1 MTTFTH
7 RNPEMELEKGRTA
20 LVLVD
25 IQNDFLTE
33 GGKYHVL
40 IAELMKKN
48 KVNEKLETL
57 LQTSKANDI
66 PVFMSPHYFFPHDHH
81 GHHGHTHLGAMEDL
95 ALNGGVVARQSALSF
110 EGVQGSGADIPDRFR
125 KYMEDDNTT
134 ITSRH
139 VSYAPT
145 NDLVLLLRRRGI
157 EKVIMAGPVAN
168 LCLEDHMRNLIQNGF
183 EVAMVR
189 DAVAAAENEE
199 GSGYDAAMINW
210 RFMANAVWTAEDTV
224 RRMAAIGGA

>member
-1 MTTFTH
+1 MVTFTH
-7 RNPEMELEKGRTA
+7 NNPEMELEKGRTA

-25 IQNDFLTE
+25 IQNDFLTD
-33 GGKYHVL
+33 GGKYNVL

-48 KVNEKLETL
+48 NVNDKLETL
-57 LQTSKANDI
+57 LKTSKANGI

-81 GHHGHTHLGAMEDL
+81 GHHGHTYLGAIEDL
-95 ALNGGVVARQSALSF
+95 ALNAGVVARQSALSF
-110 EGVQGSGADIPDRFR
+110 EGVQGSGADVPERFK
-125 KYMEDDNTT
+125 KYMEDENTT

-145 NDLVLLLRRRGI
+145 NDLVLMLRRRGI

-168 LCLEDHMRNLIQNGF
+168 LCVEDHMRNLIQNGF

-189 DAVAAAENEE
+189 DAVAAAANEE

-210 RFMANAVWTAEDTV
+210 RFMANAVWTAEVTV
-224 RRMAAIGGA
+224 RRMIEIGKA

>member
-1 MTTFTH
+1 MLFENKVDTQID
-7 RNPEMELEKGRTA
+7 KDRTA

-25 IQNDFLTE
+25 IQNDFLTD
-33 GGKYHVL
+33 GGMYQVM
-40 IAELMKKN
+40 IEELMKKN
-48 KVNEKLETL
+48 RVNDNLETL
-57 LQTSKANDI
+57 LKTSKDNGF

-81 GHHGHTHLGAMEDL
+81 GHHGRTHLGPMEDL
-95 ALNGGVVARQSALSF
+95 ALNGGVVARQSALNF
-110 EGVQGSGADIPDRFR
+110 EGVQGSGADVPDRFR
-125 KYMEDDNTT
+125 KYMEDANTT

-183 EVAMVR
+183 QVVMVR
-189 DAVAAAENEE
+189 DAVAAAVNEE

-210 RFMANAVWTAEDTV
+210 RFMANAVWTTEETV
-224 RRMAAIGGA
+224 RRMIEVAKA

>member
-57 LQTSKANDI
+57 LQTSKTNDI

-110 EGVQGSGADIPDRFR
+110 EGVQGSGRTFQTASESTWR
-125 KYMEDDNTT
+125 TT
-134 ITSRH
+134 TRLSHRATSPMH
-139 VSYAPT
+139 PPTISYCCCVGAVSK
-145 NDLVLLLRRRGI
+145 R
-157 EKVIMAGPVAN
+157 
-168 LCLEDHMRNLIQNGF
+168 
-183 EVAMVR
+183 
-189 DAVAAAENEE
+189 
-199 GSGYDAAMINW
+199 
-210 RFMANAVWTAEDTV
+210 
-224 RRMAAIGGA
+224 